1 MPRLSAVG
9 IPFLQGG
16 VDVKGEGNKKQDG
29 YHFED
34 VYSPTLLKVGFFEK
48 VVIETDN
55 HISEWGIA
63 MPPEMRETLI
73 LNVYRSALTDDSL
86 DNIQISKVF
95 SDLLANQAICH
106 V

>member
-1 MPRLSAVG
+1 L
-9 IPFLQGG
+9 
-16 VDVKGEGNKKQDG
+16 
-29 YHFED
+29 
-34 VYSPTLLKVGFFEK
+34 FEK
-48 VVIETDN
+48 VIIETDN

-73 LNVYRSALTDDSL
+73 LKVYRSALTDDSL

-95 SDLLANQAICH
+95 SDLLANQAINQ